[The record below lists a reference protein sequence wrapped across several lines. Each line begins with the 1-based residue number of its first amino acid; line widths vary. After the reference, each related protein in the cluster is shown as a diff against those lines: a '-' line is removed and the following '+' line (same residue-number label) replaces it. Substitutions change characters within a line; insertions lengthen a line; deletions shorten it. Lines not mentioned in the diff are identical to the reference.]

1 MAELSEDTKFQV
13 SIKTMIGIGVALATL
28 IGMYYTLQEEIEE
41 AKLLP
46 EPPVSRTEYDLKDEL
61 IRESIMN
68 TEEKVQE
75 NSQKLDKIDE
85 KLYEIIKK

>member
-1 MAELSEDTKFQV
+1 MAELSEDTKFQI
-13 SIKTMIGIGVALATL
+13 SIKTMVGIGVALATL
-28 IGMYYTLQEEIEE
+28 VGMYYTLQEEIDE

-61 IRESIMN
+61 IRKSIMN
-68 TEEKVQE
+68 TEEKVEE

>member
-1 MAELSEDTKFQV
+1 MAELSEDTKFQI

-28 IGMYYTLQEEIEE
+28 VGMYYTLQEEIEE

-61 IRESIMN
+61 VRKSIMN
-68 TEEKVQE
+68 TEEKVEE
-75 NSQKLDKIDE
+75 NSEKLDKIDE

>member
-1 MAELSEDTKFQV
+1 MSELSEDTKFQV
-13 SIKTMIGIGVALATL
+13 SIKTLVAIGVALATL
-28 IGMYYTLQEEIEE
+28 VGMYYTLQEEIEE

>member
-1 MAELSEDTKFQV
+1 MGELSEDTKFQI

-28 IGMYYTLQEEIEE
+28 VGMYYTLQEEIEE

>member
-1 MAELSEDTKFQV
+1 MAELSEDTKFQI
-13 SIKTMIGIGVALATL
+13 SIKTMVGIGVALATL
-28 IGMYYTLQEEIEE
+28 VGMYYTLQEEIDE

-61 IRESIMN
+61 IRKSIMN
-68 TEEKVQE
+68 TEEKVEE

-85 KLYEIIKK
+85 KLYEIIKI

>member
-1 MAELSEDTKFQV
+1 MGELSEDTKFQI

-28 IGMYYTLQEEIEE
+28 VGMYYTLQEEIEE

-75 NSQKLDKIDE
+75 NSHKLDKIDE